1 MSLLKNP
8 RIPVLVT
15 SLAAIIMIIDYYLT
29 SAGPISTIASNFKSF
44 NSIMMSFT
52 LFVGSVS
59 LVILNVRKV
68 TKPKKEISEVVP
80 PAALLGTM
88 ALVVGLWLATGSTTS
103 TEYQWL
109 YTAILQPSEASLYG
123 LVGFFMAYAA
133 YKGFRVRNL
142 ESAAMLIT
150 GIFVMLALT
159 SAAGAV
165 WDGFPIIGD
174 WFKDVPGMAGGRAFG
189 ICAAVGTIVMGT
201 RILLGKERLLGRR

>member
-1 MSLLKNP
+1 MSLIKNP

-15 SLAAIIMIIDYYLT
+15 TIAAVIMMIDYYLT
-29 SAGPISTIASNFKSF
+29 NAGPITTIATNFKSF

-59 LVILNVRKV
+59 LVILNVRKIA
-68 TKPKKEISEVVP
+68 KPKKELSELVP
-80 PAALLGTM
+80 VAALLATM

-103 TEYQWL
+103 TQYQWL
-109 YTAILQPSEASLYG
+109 YSAILQPSEASLYG

-142 ESAAMLIT
+142 ESAAMLVT

-174 WFKDVPGMAGGRAFG
+174 WFKDVPGMAGGRAFT
-189 ICAAVGTIVMGT
+189 ICAAIGTIVMGT
-201 RILLGKERLLGRR
+201 RVLIGKERLLGRR

>member
-1 MSLLKNP
+1 MSLIRNP

-15 SLAAIIMIIDYYLT
+15 TIAAVIMMIDYYLT
-29 SAGPISTIASNFKSF
+29 NAGPITTIASNFKSF

-59 LVILNVRKV
+59 LIILNVRKIS
-68 TKPKKEISEVVP
+68 KPKKDLNEVAPSAV
-80 PAALLGTM
+80 LLATM
-88 ALVVGLWLATGSTTS
+88 ALVVGIWLATGSTTS
-103 TEYQWL
+103 AEYQWL

-133 YKGFRVRNL
+133 YRGFRVRNL

-165 WDGFPIIGD
+165 WEGFPLIGD